1 MEKLSDGDLE
11 VIATGPAGNFGN
23 NIYLVIDRATNEAAF
38 IDAPGEPE
46 KSIAAAQSAGVRPSK
61 ILLTHSHMDHTAS
74 IDRLKQEYGC
84 QLVASAQE
92 TGLADGQVDVAVEDG
107 QEVKV
112 GNLAFRVVSVPGH
125 TPGSTTYLYGT
136 HAFVGDTLFPG
147 GPGRTGS
154 NANFQ
159 RELESITTRLYALPD
174 ETVIYPGHGDR
185 TTIGESKA
193 EYAIFAAKKHDPDL
207 HGDVLWATS

>member
-1 MEKLSDGDLE
+1 METLNDGDLE
-11 VIATGPAGNFGN
+11 IVAGGPVGFGN
-23 NIYLVIDRATNEAAF
+23 NIYLVIDRATDEAAF
-38 IDAPGEPE
+38 IDAPGEAE
-46 KSIAAAQSAGVRPSK
+46 ASIEIARSAGVRPSK

-74 IDRLKQEYGC
+74 VEGLKQEFGC
-84 QLVASAQE
+84 QLVACAQE
-92 TGLADGQVDVAVEDG
+92 TNLAEGVVDLGVDDG
-107 QEVKV
+107 QEVRV
-112 GNLAFRVVSVPGH
+112 GNLAFQAVHVPGH
-125 TPGSTTYLYGT
+125 TPGSTTYIHGK

-154 NANFQ
+154 NANLQ
-159 RELESITTRLYALPD
+159 QELQSITTRLYALPD

-193 EYAIFAAKKHDPDL
+193 EYADFASREHDPEL

>member
-1 MEKLSDGDLE
+1 MEKLNDGDFE
-11 VIATGPAGNFGN
+11 VIATGPVGFGN

-38 IDAPGEPE
+38 IDAPGEPQH
-46 KSIAAAQSAGVRPSK
+46 SIEAARSAGVRPSK

-74 IDRLKQEYGC
+74 IEGLKQEFGC
-84 QLVASAQE
+84 QLVASAHE
-92 TGLADGQVDVAVEDG
+92 TNLADGQVDVAIDDG

-112 GNLAFRVVSVPGH
+112 GNLAFRAVHVPGH
-125 TPGSTTYLYGT
+125 TPGSTTYVYSK

-154 NANFQ
+154 NANLQ
-159 RELESITTRLYALPD
+159 QELQSITTRLYALPD

-185 TTIGESKA
+185 ATIGSSKA
-193 EYAIFAAKKHDPDL
+193 EYSGFAARDHDPDL